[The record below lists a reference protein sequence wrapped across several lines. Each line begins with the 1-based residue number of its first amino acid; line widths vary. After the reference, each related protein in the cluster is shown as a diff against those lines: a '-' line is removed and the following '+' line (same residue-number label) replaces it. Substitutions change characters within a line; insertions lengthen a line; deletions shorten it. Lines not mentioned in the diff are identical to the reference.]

1 MFRLILFLALIV
13 CLSCNNN
20 RKEANTITKFNDS
33 LVNNYYNILRG
44 LRMDYVLHY
53 RYLKERKTDLKVY
66 GLPED
71 DSEFLKDSI
80 QYAKAYDSFFKQDYH
95 FIDWLLHFKKD
106 TSEPRMWD
114 GYYFKLLWKTYLDP
128 YSSYVSECN
137 FLPSNSRAAIIL
149 LENFLNGSGL
159 LCYECP
165 YNTRV
170 ECNNSK
176 YEEIET
182 FLSKNK
188 GKTIDEIRT
197 EWKKL
202 KGLTD

>member
-20 RKEANTITKFNDS
+20 RKEANTTTKFNDS
-33 LVNNYYNILRG
+33 LVNNYYNILEG
-44 LRMDYVLHY
+44 LRTDYVLYY
-53 RYLKERKTDLKVY
+53 RNYKEMKTDLKAY
-66 GLPED
+66 GLTVN
-71 DSEFLKDSI
+71 DSIFLKDSI
-80 QYAKAYDSFFKQDYH
+80 QYKRAYDSFFRQDYH
-95 FIDWLLHFKKD
+95 FIDWLLQFKKD
-106 TSEPRMWD
+106 TAEPKTWD
-114 GYYFKLLWKTYLDP
+114 GYFFKPLWMASHP
-128 YSSYVSECN
+128 IYSSYISECN
-137 FLPSNSRAAIIL
+137 HFPSNSRAAIIL
-149 LENFLNGSGL
+149 LENFLNGSRL

-188 GKTIDEIRT
+188 GKTIDELRT